1 MKGILFL
8 FILSAITLSLIG
20 CQTVPRQLV
29 REEVVIYYYEPIL
42 IDIPPIEG
50 PPPHDPPSGPIIN
63 PIIHNPTPPRDHQPV
78 NPNPGGSYD
87 KRDPLQGG
95 DRESGQIKT
104 YPPVRKPKQ
113 NDRVQ

>member
-8 FILSAITLSLIG
+8 FILSVITLNLIG

-42 IDIPPIEG
+42 VDIPPIEG
-50 PPPHDPPSGPIIN
+50 PPPPDPPSRPIIN
-63 PIIHNPTPPRDHQPV
+63 PIINPTTPRDHQPV
-78 NPNPGGSYD
+78 NPNSGGSYG

-95 DRESGQIKT
+95 DKESGQIKT
-104 YPPVRKPKQ
+104 YPPVKKPKQ

>member
-1 MKGILFL
+1 MKVKLLL

-20 CQTVPRQLV
+20 CQIVPRQLV

-50 PPPHDPPSGPIIN
+50 PPPPDPPREPIIN
-63 PIIHNPTPPRDHQPV
+63 PIIYNPTPPRDHQPV
-78 NPNPGGSYD
+78 NPNSGGSYG